1 MQIDLKDR
9 NELIISI
16 HTEKVSDKTS
26 IAFMIK
32 ILKKV
37 RAEGLFHTKAIYNK
51 PTVNI
56 VLNREKAFFS
66 EIWKDIRVPS
76 FFSYSIECSKS

>member
-9 NELIISI
+9 NELTISV
-16 HTEKVSDKTS
+16 HTEKVPNKSS

-37 RAEGLFHTKAIYNK
+37 EAEGIFHTKTIYNK
-51 PTVNI
+51 PTVN
-56 VLNREKAFFS
+56 VMLNREKAFFLKS
-66 EIWKDIRVPS
+66 GKI
-76 FFSYSIECSKS
+76 YECLLSSLIQ